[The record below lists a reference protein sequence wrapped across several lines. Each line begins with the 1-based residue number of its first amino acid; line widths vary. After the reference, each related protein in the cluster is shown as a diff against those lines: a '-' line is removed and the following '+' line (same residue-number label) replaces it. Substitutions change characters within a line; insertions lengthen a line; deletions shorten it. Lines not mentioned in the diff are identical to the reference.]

1 MNNIIVVEG
10 IHDESKIKEVYP
22 DISCVVTNGS
32 EISKD
37 TINLIKE
44 LSKNNKIII
53 FTDPDH
59 PGEKIRNIIEENI
72 KDVSHA
78 FLRSNI
84 CRSKNGKKVGIEHAS
99 SEAIIDALSNVITKI
114 NKEDTITNI
123 ELYSLGLNGNDNSRI
138 LRDKISDHLNIG
150 RPNAK
155 TFLKRLNLLG
165 LTKDDL
171 INIIEKE
178 I

>member
-99 SEAIIDALSNVITKI
+99 SEAIIDALSNVITKT

-138 LRDKISDHLNIG
+138 LRDKISDYLNIG

-165 LTKDDL
+165 LTKNDL

>member
-59 PGEKIRNIIEENI
+59 PGEKIRNIIEENV

-99 SEAIIDALSNVITKI
+99 SEAIIDALSNVITKT

-138 LRDKISDHLNIG
+138 LRDKISDYLNIG

>member
-59 PGEKIRNIIEENI
+59 PGEKIRNIIEENV

-99 SEAIIDALSNVITKI
+99 SEAIIDAVSNVITKT

-123 ELYSLGLNGNDNSRI
+123 ELYTLGLNGNDNSRI
-138 LRDKISDHLNIG
+138 LRDKISDYLNIG

>member
-1 MNNIIVVEG
+1 LNNIIVVEG

-59 PGEKIRNIIEENI
+59 PGEKIRNIIEENV

-99 SEAIIDALSNVITKI
+99 SEAIIDALSNVITKT

-138 LRDKISDHLNIG
+138 LRDKISDYLNIG

-165 LTKDDL
+165 LTKDNL